1 MTDRTSLSVHV
12 EKYGTLWQ
20 RHFYLGTFVY
30 LINYIHF
37 SREALAVHLSF
48 FFLNIQ
54 SSISNYITA
63 TNCICISK
71 NDCSQ
76 KKMHRYLYYN
86 NMYTSKSLYR
96 QAKASL
102 TRVQYRNNLMVIN
115 GLERVTWPCFPT
127 PGATSSV
134 MSTNLRLPARQV
146 CYAGKPTC
154 CMYPGIGPCSG

>member
-1 MTDRTSLSVHV
+1 MWSTQFMLKSTEPCDRGISILERSFIWLIIFTSV
-12 EKYGTLWQ
+12 E
-20 RHFYLGTFVY
+20 RRCAF
-30 LINYIHF
+30 I
-37 SREALAVHLSF
+37 F

-63 TNCICISK
+63 TICICISK

-76 KKMHRYLYYN
+76 KKIHRYLYYN

-96 QAKASL
+96 QAKTSL

-115 GLERVTWPCFPT
+115 GLELVTWPCFPT

-154 CMYPGIGPCSG
+154 CMYPGTGPCSG